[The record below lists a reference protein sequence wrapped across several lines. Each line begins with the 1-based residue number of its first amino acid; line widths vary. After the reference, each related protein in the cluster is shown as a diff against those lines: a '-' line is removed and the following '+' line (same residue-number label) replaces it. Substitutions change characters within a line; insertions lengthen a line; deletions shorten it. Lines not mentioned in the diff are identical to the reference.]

1 MSIFSYHLTK
11 VSLLTALPLC
21 LCPPKAKN
29 IPGLVHADTM
39 HSMILGSPVVSPA
52 RFLIRQL
59 VVFVQGKNKGTRL
72 ALPPGITQ
80 FQHSN

>member
-1 MSIFSYHLTK
+1 MTVFSYHLTQ
-11 VSLLTALPLC
+11 VSFLTALRLLFCPL
-21 LCPPKAKN
+21 KAKN

-59 VVFVQGKNKGTRL
+59 VVFAQWEK
-72 ALPPGITQ
+72 
-80 FQHSN
+80 